1 MAFLHVLIHSGDNV
15 LLEGHKK
22 ILVKPQKNV
31 ILIETDKGLYKPGE
45 TGKARRQH
53 TEMGREGSRKQ
64 PHLEG
69 RFHQVQQAKSVGD
82 GRK

>member
-1 MAFLHVLIHSGDNV
+1 M